1 MGHNFDALVKERV
14 DPGELTGFVDLVVTS
29 PLICVVGSGDGLVG
43 ARAWTEGEPSPK
55 KMECRVSRHWPT
67 CALCSKKST
76 YDIRPPEP
84 RPGTGSEG
92 GM

>member
-1 MGHNFDALVKERV
+1 MGHIFDALLQVVV
-14 DPGELTGFVDLVVTS
+14 DPGELTGFVDLVVSS
-29 PLICVVGSGDGLVG
+29 PLICVVHSRDGLVWP
-43 ARAWTEGEPSPK
+43 RTWTKGEPSPK